1 MRHLRQLL
9 MRRAYREV
17 LEVGGSKV
25 DDLLLQLRKGYQA
38 DNMVSEYSNNNKA
51 EAGEADVT
59 EAIAFTEHEDN
70 CLTLR
75 SRYSPGCLPWMPR
88 ALAGGQAQMT
98 QDIWPSSTPWKSS
111 KIKLNGPKALTSRCR
126 LCS

>member
-1 MRHLRQLL
+1 M
-9 MRRAYREV
+9 
-17 LEVGGSKV
+17 LEVGGGKV
-25 DDLLLQLRKGYQA
+25 DDLLLQLREGHQT
-38 DNMVSEYSNNNKA
+38 DDMVSKDSSRNRA
-51 EAGEADVT
+51 EAGEANVT
-59 EAIAFTEHEDN
+59 KAIAFTEHEDN

-111 KIKLNGPKALTSRCR
+111 KSN
-126 LCS
+126 